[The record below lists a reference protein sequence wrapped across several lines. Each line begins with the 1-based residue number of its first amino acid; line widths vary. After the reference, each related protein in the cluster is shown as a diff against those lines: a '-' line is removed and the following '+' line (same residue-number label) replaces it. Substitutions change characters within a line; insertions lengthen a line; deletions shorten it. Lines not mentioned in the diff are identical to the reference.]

1 MPKIRVDKNAKNP
14 RPYWPRELK
23 DEGFVG
29 ELTILNDA
37 LTATIIHPQ
46 ATLEQVKRSLALVL
60 KDVELR
66 MEKEKYK

>member
-23 DEGFVG
+23 EEGFVG
-29 ELTILNDA
+29 ELVILDDA
-37 LTATIIHPQ
+37 LTATIIHPK
-46 ATLEQVKRSLALVL
+46 ATLEQVKRSLSLML

-66 MEKEKYK
+66 IEKERSE